1 MAQSKNEFKMQ
12 ELHMPSAF
20 EGALWTCMGIKG
32 ADTIFHSPPGCYMNQ
47 HVNALV
53 NDWTCELYTTNLS
66 YAHIMQGAEDRMEA
80 TLQKIA
86 AKKPGAILIVTAP
99 TVEVTRDDVEGV
111 VKKVNSKDTLIIHP
125 PIGGSLI
132 EGKETAFA
140 RILDLVDPAVKKVP
154 RSVNIIG
161 PTYST
166 FNWRADVYELTRML
180 AAIGISVN
188 CVYTAGATIEQ
199 IKRAA
204 QAELN
209 ICIYPFDSGVP
220 VAQEMEKRFG
230 IPFVSDIIPI
240 GFGNS
245 AAWLE
250 SIAAFFKIDAG
261 PYLKEAMANAFEFIS
276 SNMVFAITF
285 EMTAAL
291 SLENANTYAVG
302 ISEFLNKEAGVS
314 IVMAS
319 VGNPDAAKRLEALC
333 DDVLMYPTIEQKRD
347 KFVEKGPM
355 VIYGNFYDKKVS
367 MDEGFKNFI
376 FADIPTIGYLSTE
389 NCPFMGFMGAKY
401 LIEGLV
407 NEVYMGIFLET
418 KGEMTGPIS
427 TGSVPWDIEAEQA
440 MVKVGEM
447 IPHFVRATATK
458 KLHSVAEQMAK
469 ERGTSVTLAI
479 FREVSDKFTPTKF
492 KAKFSAVFDDGADT
506 PVLVDALREST
517 LRNAAEEDE
526 DVPVASLTFTMPW
539 DDEAKGM
546 LELVPSPFRQAA
558 VSGAEGYARGKGIA
572 TVIGATVEE
581 FRKELGM

>member
-1 MAQSKNEFKMQ
+1 MEADMNETQKDFKMQ
-12 ELHMPSAF
+12 ELHTPSAF
-20 EGALWTCMGIKG
+20 EGALWTCLGIKG
-32 ADTIFHSPPGCYMNQ
+32 ADTIFHSPPGCYINQ
-47 HVNALV
+47 HVNSLV
-53 NDWTCELYTTNLS
+53 NDWSCELYSTNLS
-66 YAHIMQGAEDRMEA
+66 YANIMQGAEDRMEA

-86 AKKPGAILIVTAP
+86 TKKPGAILIVTAP

-111 VKKVNSKDTLIIHP
+111 VKKVGFKDTVIIHP
-125 PIGGSLI
+125 PIGGSLV
-132 EGKETAFA
+132 EGKEAAFI

-161 PTYST
+161 PTFST

-180 AAIGISVN
+180 AGIGVTVN
-188 CVYTAGATIEQ
+188 CVYTAGATIGQ
-199 IKRAA
+199 IKNAA

-209 ICIYPFDSGVP
+209 LCIYPYDSGVL
-220 VAQEMEKRFG
+220 VAREMEKRFG
-230 IPFVSDIIPI
+230 IPYMADIIPI

-250 SIAAFFKIDAG
+250 QIAGFFKIDAG
-261 PYLKEAMANAFEFIS
+261 PYLKETMANAFEFIS
-276 SNMVFAITF
+276 SNMVFTVTF

-302 ISEFLNKEAGVS
+302 ISEFLNKEVGVG
-314 IVMAS
+314 IVMTAVS
-319 VGNPDAAKRLEALC
+319 NPDAAQRLNALC
-333 DDVLMYPTIEQKRD
+333 DDVLICPTIEQKRD

-376 FADIPTIGYLSTE
+376 FSDIPTIGYLSSE

-401 LIEGLV
+401 LVEGLV

-418 KGEMTGPIS
+418 KGDMMGSIS
-427 TGSVPWDIEAEQA
+427 TGSVLWDIAAEQA
-440 MVKVGEM
+440 MIKVGEM
-447 IPHFVRATATK
+447 IPHFVRATALK
-458 KLHSVAEQMAK
+458 KLHSVAEQIAK
-469 ERGTSVTLAI
+469 ERGTNVTLSI

-492 KAKFSAVFDDGADT
+492 KAKFSAVFGDDSVPA
-506 PVLVDALREST
+506 P
-517 LRNAAEEDE
+517 AAEDDE
-526 DVPVASLTFTMPW
+526 EVPVSSLTFTMPW
-539 DDEAKGM
+539 DDEARGM

-558 VSGAEGYARGKGIA
+558 VSGTEDYARGKSRDN
-572 TVIGATVEE
+572 VIGATVEE